1 MTLAINSEVQSTQ
14 HGLGTIVSIDGSKAS
29 VDFNGTIKEMLVA
42 FLKPVKAAKVK
53 SYMKDEVNALPS
65 FNEVVNRIAGDA
77 QMRGSLFITSELFSN
92 IEKLA
97 DAQNHFAG
105 KIIEDARNGKF
116 VSEKQACVVAYFA
129 KANGLSN

>member
-1 MTLAINSEVQSTQ
+1 VGSEMCIRDR